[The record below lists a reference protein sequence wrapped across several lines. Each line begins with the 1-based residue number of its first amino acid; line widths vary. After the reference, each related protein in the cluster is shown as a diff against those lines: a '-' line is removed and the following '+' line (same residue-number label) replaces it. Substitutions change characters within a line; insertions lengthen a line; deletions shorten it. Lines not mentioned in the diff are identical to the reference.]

1 MALIIFW
8 EGHDSSDHLD
18 WTRAELA
25 RSASLKPS
33 TSSIPLGPPVSP
45 MDRIKIEA
53 NARDMPYQSL
63 IKPWLAED
71 VARQQR

>member
-1 MALIIFW
+1 
-8 EGHDSSDHLD
+8 
-18 WTRAELA
+18 
-25 RSASLKPS
+25 
-33 TSSIPLGPPVSP
+33 